1 MCYLSEQLMD
11 LEGIPPFDVKKH
23 WEEFQ
28 RDYLLK
34 VEKLLEKQSEE

>member
-1 MCYLSEQLMD
+1 MD